1 MCLLFA
7 VSAVRVITASVSV
20 SVFFWSANATGV
32 FWDFD
37 ECGIPDE
44 LNAAGV
50 LQRMRQSLLHK
61 GHRGPVSIQIYGDL
75 TGRDFQSSD
84 IKLNHFH
91 SGEKREKMTKI
102 LEDIVSWSGENPEPS
117 VGLLALGDVGDA
129 GDDIVE
135 VVELLKSQKN
145 YRFMVLTPPPLP
157 PAPPTVV
164 IMMAPLPR
172 GGLYN
177 CVFLSAAATG
187 VFWDMDECRKEC
199 EIPEELTAAD
209 VVPRIR
215 QKLLDLGLR
224 GPVSIRIYGDL
235 TGLES

>member
-1 MCLLFA
+1 M
-7 VSAVRVITASVSV
+7 SY
-20 SVFFWSANATGV
+20 ANETGV

-37 ECGIPDE
+37 EC
-44 LNAAGV
+44 
-50 LQRMRQSLLHK
+50 

-75 TGRDFQSSD
+75 TGLDFQSSD

-91 SGEKREKMTKI
+91 SGEKREKMTKN
-102 LEDIVSWSGENPEPS
+102 LGRHSENPEPS

-145 YRFMVLTPPPLP
+145 YSGCDRSLLGHGRMQ
-157 PAPPTVV
+157 
-164 IMMAPLPR
+164 
-172 GGLYN
+172 
-177 CVFLSAAATG
+177 
-187 VFWDMDECRKEC
+187 

-224 GPVSIRIYGDL
+224 GPVSIRFTVIL
-235 TGLES
+235 TGLDQGGCSYFHGGKITCDDRMRPERSIILSQGARDEYCHMTRSWNYLDTELCDSPRNSQD

>member
-1 MCLLFA
+1 MDLF
-7 VSAVRVITASVSV
+7 SAPYDR
-20 SVFFWSANATGV
+20 V

-129 GDDIVE
+129 GDDII
-135 VVELLKSQKN
+135 LLISRTSSI
-145 YRFMVLTPPPLP
+145 YFLP
-157 PAPPTVV
+157 FSLISIKLGITD
-164 IMMAPLPR
+164 
-172 GGLYN
+172 LYIYI
-177 CVFLSAAATG
+177 S
-187 VFWDMDECRKEC
+187 
-199 EIPEELTAAD
+199 
-209 VVPRIR
+209 
-215 QKLLDLGLR
+215 LLC
-224 GPVSIRIYGDL
+224 II
-235 TGLES
+235 

>member
-7 VSAVRVITASVSV
+7 VFVVCCVRRTCNNCIC
-20 SVFFWSANATGV
+20 VFFWSANATGV

-75 TGRDFQSSD
+75 TGLDFQSSD

-164 IMMAPLPR
+164 IIMAPLPR
-172 GGLYN
+172 GG
-177 CVFLSAAATG
+177 F
-187 VFWDMDECRKEC
+187 
-199 EIPEELTAAD
+199 
-209 VVPRIR
+209 
-215 QKLLDLGLR
+215 
-224 GPVSIRIYGDL
+224 
-235 TGLES
+235 

>member
-1 MCLLFA
+1 MDLF
-7 VSAVRVITASVSV
+7 SAPYDT
-20 SVFFWSANATGV
+20 NETGV

-44 LNAAGV
+44 LSAAGV
-50 LQRMRQSLLHK
+50 LQRMRHSLLHK

-75 TGRDFQSSD
+75 TGLDFQSSD

-102 LEDIVSWSGENPEPS
+102 LEDMVSWSGENPEPS

-157 PAPPTVV
+157 PPPPTVQR
-164 IMMAPLPR
+164 IS
-172 GGLYN
+172 

-187 VFWDMDECRKEC
+187 
-199 EIPEELTAAD
+199 
-209 VVPRIR
+209 
-215 QKLLDLGLR
+215 KLLDLGLR

-235 TGLES
+235 TGLDFQSSGDVKLHHFHAVLGHLGAADDADITEVIELLKTQKNYQFMLVTPESPPPPTVR

>member
-1 MCLLFA
+1 MDLF
-7 VSAVRVITASVSV
+7 SAPYDT
-20 SVFFWSANATGV
+20 NETGV

-44 LNAAGV
+44 LSAAGV
-50 LQRMRQSLLHK
+50 LQRMRHSLLHK

-75 TGRDFQSSD
+75 TGLDFQSSD

-102 LEDIVSWSGENPEPS
+102 LEDMVSWSGENPEPS

-157 PAPPTVV
+157 V
-164 IMMAPLPR
+164 
-172 GGLYN
+172 
-177 CVFLSAAATG
+177 SH
-187 VFWDMDECRKEC
+187 
-199 EIPEELTAAD
+199 
-209 VVPRIR
+209 
-215 QKLLDLGLR
+215 LLLQR
-224 GPVSIRIYGDL
+224 W
-235 TGLES
+235 